1 MKVKKATLVRLA
13 VFVIGI
19 FGVITGLTFGFSN
32 GQTNLI
38 PIPGLSYANPLS
50 GIVTG
55 TLGILIAA
63 AEAGE
68 LYYAYEKNLKPR
80 L

>member
-13 VFVIGI
+13 LFVIGI
-19 FGVITGLTFGFSN
+19 FGAITGLTFGFSK
-32 GQTNLI
+32 GQINLI
-38 PIPGLSYANPLS
+38 LIPGLSYANPLS

-55 TLGILIAA
+55 TLGILIVA

-68 LYYAYEKNLKPR
+68 LYYENEKNFKPH